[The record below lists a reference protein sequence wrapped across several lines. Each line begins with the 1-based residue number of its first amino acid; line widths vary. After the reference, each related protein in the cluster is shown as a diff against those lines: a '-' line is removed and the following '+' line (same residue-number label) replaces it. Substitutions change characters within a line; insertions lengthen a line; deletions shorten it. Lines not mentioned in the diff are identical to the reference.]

1 MTMLRIGLLARWAL
15 AGLTI
20 LGGCATVEPWERGT
34 LAADRM
40 QLDVDP
46 DETAMIGARRRTRE
60 EGVVNGTGAAASS
73 SASAGGG
80 CGCH

>member
-1 MTMLRIGLLARWAL
+1 MTFDRRFAAALLVL
-15 AGLTI
+15 AAS
-20 LGGCATVEPWERGT
+20 GCATVEPWQRGT
-34 LAADRM
+34 LASDRM

-46 DETAMIGARRRTRE
+46 DESAMIGTRRRTRE
-60 EGVVNGTGAAASS
+60 EGVVAGSSAAGAG